1 MPCAPRCGQ
10 ILAEIRSAGSRV
22 LFLRVRIR
30 SEETNLDTG
39 TAYGRPR
46 PSYNATLTLHSEERL
61 AASDRGVVMFRR
73 LLRQQ
78 IEAVQAGRDP
88 LGVAF
93 DTACATVQVEAGNF
107 MLEPAG

>member
-1 MPCAPRCGQ
+1 MSPARGSTANRGRSSRKRSISACPTTQVGQ
-10 ILAEIRSAGSRV
+10 GAI
-22 LFLRVRIR
+22 
-30 SEETNLDTG
+30 
-39 TAYGRPR
+39 
-46 PSYNATLTLHSEERL
+46 TLHSEERL

-107 MLEPAG
+107 ILEPAG

>member
-1 MPCAPRCGQ
+1 
-10 ILAEIRSAGSRV
+10 V

-30 SEETNLDTG
+30 SEEETNLDTG

-46 PSYNATLTLHSEERL
+46 PSYDATLTLHSEERL

-107 MLEPAG
+107 ILEPAG